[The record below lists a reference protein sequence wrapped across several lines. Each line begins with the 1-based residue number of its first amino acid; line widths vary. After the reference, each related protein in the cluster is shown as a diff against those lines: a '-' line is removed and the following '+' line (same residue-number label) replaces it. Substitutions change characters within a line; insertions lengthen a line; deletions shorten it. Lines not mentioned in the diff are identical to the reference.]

1 MSDNAVKHDGLV
13 VKIIDEYRIVLNK
26 GARDGVSNGDKFVV
40 FSLGEE
46 IHDPK
51 TGESLGIL
59 EDIKGKGKVI
69 HVQDLMC
76 TIETYEFD
84 MEPVSIN
91 KAFRWATPFYVKETE
106 KVYREFVD
114 VELGD
119 YVRKIK

>member
-1 MSDNAVKHDGLV
+1 MADDAVKHDGLV
-13 VKIIDEYRIVLNK
+13 VKIINEYRIVLNK

-46 IHDPK
+46 IQDPK
-51 TGESLGIL
+51 TGESLGKL

-69 HVQDLMC
+69 HVQDLIC

-91 KAFRWATPFYVKETE
+91 KAFRWATPFYIKEME
-106 KVYREFVD
+106 KVYQEFVD
-114 VELGD
+114 VKIGD